1 VSFFLSS
8 TRRRTSQQTE
18 TRKPTRCASPPCS
31 FSCSP
36 SSGPLRRSP
45 GGGRRGSPQARRP
58 RRRLQ
63 EKGAL
68 VSKVRQK
75 LLRFD
80 LFCFVCCFVHSTL
93 FSSPTSF
100 PPPPYPSKP
109 PHSPKK
115 RDTAASAAGAGGG
128 GFGGGSAAAAAAAAG
143 GKKGGSAASAAA
155 AGGRKMLQ
163 LYYANPDLT
172 FSRPLGVVRWR
183 DETTF
188 DGKERERER
197 VSGARRLLTFHSRKI
212 KKTKTFSSST
222 RNAKTERVPP
232 GRLVLLR
239 PGHREPLHFGVSER
253 APAHAAADAAAREAA
268 AAAAASAAAAREAA
282 AGLLPR
288 ALRGDGDPH
297 GERYLAGADGD
308 LKKKREKKSNKMQ

>member
-1 VSFFLSS
+1 LFCLLLCSLNSFFIAHLVPTPTLPLKTSSLS
-8 TRRRTSQQTE
+8 
-18 TRKPTRCASPPCS
+18 
-31 FSCSP
+31 
-36 SSGPLRRSP
+36 
-45 GGGRRGSPQARRP
+45 
-58 RRRLQ
+58 
-63 EKGAL
+63 
-68 VSKVRQK
+68 
-75 LLRFD
+75 
-80 LFCFVCCFVHSTL
+80 
-93 FSSPTSF
+93 
-100 PPPPYPSKP
+100 
-109 PHSPKK
+109 KK

-188 DGKERERER
+188 DGFERERER
-197 VSGARRLLTFHSRKI
+197 VSGARRLLTFHSRKIKKI

-268 AAAAASAAAAREAA
+268 AAAASAAAAREAA

-297 GERYLAGADGD
+297 GERCLAGADGD
-308 LKKKREKKSNKMQ
+308 LKNTREKKSNKMQ

>member
-1 VSFFLSS
+1 
-8 TRRRTSQQTE
+8 
-18 TRKPTRCASPPCS
+18 
-31 FSCSP
+31 
-36 SSGPLRRSP
+36 
-45 GGGRRGSPQARRP
+45 
-58 RRRLQ
+58 
-63 EKGAL
+63 
-68 VSKVRQK
+68 
-75 LLRFD
+75 
-80 LFCFVCCFVHSTL
+80 
-93 FSSPTSF
+93 
-100 PPPPYPSKP
+100 
-109 PHSPKK
+109 
-115 RDTAASAAGAGGG
+115 
-128 GFGGGSAAAAAAAAG
+128 
-143 GKKGGSAASAAA
+143 
-155 AGGRKMLQ
+155 MLQ

-188 DGKERERER
+188 DGFERERER
-197 VSGARRLLTFHSRKI
+197 VSGARRLLTFHSRKIKKI

-268 AAAAASAAAAREAA
+268 AAAASAAAAREAA

-297 GERYLAGADGD
+297 GERCLAGADGD
-308 LKKKREKKSNKMQ
+308 LKNTREKKSNKMQ